1 MYDPYNI
8 LQVILFLFSV
18 KPTLSIVV
26 DKIVNPP
33 FFLHGLKNLS
43 RLISPPPKKKQTKE
57 ITE

>member
-26 DKIVNPP
+26 NKIVNPP
-33 FFLHGLKNLS
+33 FFYMG
-43 RLISPPPKKKQTKE
+43 
-57 ITE
+57 